1 LRNGAPVFPAHL
13 KGCGNTLRPRRYY
26 HEQLEQTVA
35 VPILNTMPTMNTV
48 HLFFNCFLKA
58 GRFWLAMA
66 LLLPVTATAQAPTDV
81 RGLPTLA
88 PLVNLVTPAVV
99 NVSVVTRAPMEDNP
113 LFRDPFFRRFFNL
126 PDRPQ
131 RQEQAAGSGVI
142 VDAARGFILTNNHVI
157 KDAEQV
163 IITLKDRRQFP
174 AKLVG
179 TDPGTDIAVLQIS
192 APNLSALRIGDSDVL
207 QVGDYV
213 MAIGNPFGIGQTV
226 TSGIVSA
233 LGRSGLSVEG
243 YEDFIQTDASINP
256 GNSGGALVNLR
267 GELIGINTAIIGPAG
282 GNVGIGCAVPSAMA
296 RAVMEQ
302 IVRHGE
308 VRRGR
313 LGIEMADVTLD
324 AQRKLKLPS
333 LDGALI
339 ASVEAGSPAEKA
351 GLRQGDIVI
360 ALNGRPVRGPAE
372 LRARLGLTPIGDDAD
387 MTIVREGGQQRIR
400 ARIAA
405 PQPAGKGEALVVPQL
420 PGMRVV
426 EIERGSPLYER
437 LRGGGLV
444 VATVEA
450 NSRALQA
457 GFRPGDIIY
466 AVNRRR
472 VQTVAEFQ
480 NLLRAAQQVPSGGSA
495 ERGYAVSLLRGDFSM
510 TIIIR

>member
-1 LRNGAPVFPAHL
+1 MINSIAMPFKNPFRALRAPL
-13 KGCGNTLRPRRYY
+13 
-26 HEQLEQTVA
+26 
-35 VPILNTMPTMNTV
+35 
-48 HLFFNCFLKA
+48 LFLL
-58 GRFWLAMA
+58 GA
-66 LLLPVTATAQAPTDV
+66 LLPLAAPAQTAADA

-88 PLVNLVTPAVV
+88 PLVNQVTPAVV
-99 NVSVVTRAPMEDNP
+99 NISVITRAPVEDNP

-126 PDRPQ
+126 PDKQQ
-131 RQEQAAGSGVI
+131 RQEQSAGSGVI
-142 VDAARGFILTNNHVI
+142 IDAARGFILTNNHVI

-192 APNLSALRIGDSDVL
+192 ASDLSALRIGDSDAMR
-207 QVGDYV
+207 VGDYV
-213 MAIGNPFGIGQTV
+213 LAIGNPFGIGQTV

-282 GNVGIGCAVPSAMA
+282 GNVGIGFAVPSVMA

-302 IVRHGE
+302 IVRYGE

-313 LGIEMADVTLD
+313 LGIEMVDVPLE

-333 LDGALI
+333 LDCALI
-339 ASVEAGSPAEKA
+339 ANVEPGSPAEKA
-351 GLRQGDIVI
+351 GFRKGDVVT
-360 ALNGRPVRGPAE
+360 ALNGRSVRGPAE
-372 LRARLGLTPIGDDAD
+372 LRARLGLTPVGDEAD
-387 MTIVREGGQQRIR
+387 MTVIREGGQQRIR
-400 ARIAA
+400 TRIAA
-405 PQPAGKGEALVVPQL
+405 PHPASSGEALAVAQL

-426 EIERGSPLYER
+426 EIEHGSPLFER
-437 LRGGGLV
+437 LNGGGLV
-444 VATVEA
+444 VAAIEA
-450 NSRALQA
+450 NSRAMQA

-466 AVNRRR
+466 AMNRLR
-472 VQTVAEFQ
+472 VQTAAEFQ
-480 NLLRAAQQVPSGGSA
+480 KLLSNA
-495 ERGYAVSLLRGDFSM
+495 ERGYAVSLLRGDFSL
-510 TIIIR
+510 TIIVR